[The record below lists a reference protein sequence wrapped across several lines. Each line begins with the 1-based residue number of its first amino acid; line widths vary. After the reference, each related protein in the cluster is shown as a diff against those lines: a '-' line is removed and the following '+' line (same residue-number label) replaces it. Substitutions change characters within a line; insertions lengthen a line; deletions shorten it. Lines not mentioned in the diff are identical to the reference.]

1 MLGLRPCEAILAAA
15 LAAAVPA
22 CASANPVEV
31 TFPSGGVTLAG
42 AVYVPDHGKPVAA
55 VVVLGGS
62 DRGARG
68 PMKEALARRL
78 ATDGVVALVYDSPGT
93 GRSGGN
99 AMFQTRLDRAREVV
113 DAVRFLGSFGGIGSA
128 PVGVWGGS
136 EGARVALLA
145 AGLDPDIPFAVAVS
159 GGFGVSSLDLARF
172 RIEAMG
178 LRRGLGSE
186 DIERAKVLEDVLFT
200 LMSGRDVTEW
210 RLVRARIQ
218 RWPDEPWNDLVGA
231 VRACREDSSGADREA
246 AWNKLRNILQD
257 WKNKPW
263 FEVAVVDRNSLDRVL
278 ALDATGFFALL
289 RRGSLARE
297 DWYDR
302 REELDLLYRVRCPVL
317 AVWGEEDD
325 FLPAHRCAAWL
336 AANLQAAGNEDV
348 TCRILPR
355 RDHFLAG
362 DGVSAPGYPE
372 FFADWLATRF
382 PPDPGR

>member
-1 MLGLRPCEAILAAA
+1 MLGLRFH
-15 LAAAVPA
+15 AAVLVAAFVAAIPA
-22 CASANPVEV
+22 CASANPEEV

-42 AVYVPDHGKPVAA
+42 TVHVPDHGKPVAA
-55 VVVLGGS
+55 VVILGGS
-62 DRGARG
+62 DRRARG
-68 PMKEALARRL
+68 PMKEALARKL
-78 ATDGVVALVYDSPGT
+78 SADGVAALVYDSPGT

-99 AMFQTRLDRAREVV
+99 AMYQTRPDRAREAV
-113 DAVRFLGSFGGIGSA
+113 DAVRFLRGFQGFGSV

-178 LRRGLGSE
+178 LRRRLGSQ
-186 DIERAKVLEDVLFT
+186 DVERAKVLEDVLFS
-200 LMSGRDVTEW
+200 LMSGRDLTEW
-210 RLVRARIQ
+210 RLVRARTE

-231 VRACREDSSGADREA
+231 VRACLEDSVEVDREA
-246 AWNKLRNILQD
+246 AWNTLRNILRG
-257 WKNKPW
+257 WKDRPW
-263 FEVAVVDRNSLDRVL
+263 FELAVVDRNRLDRVL
-278 ALDATGFFALL
+278 ALDADGFFALL

-302 REELDLLYRVRCPVL
+302 REELDLLHRVRCPVL
-317 AVWGEEDD
+317 AVWGAEDD

-336 AANLQAAGNEDV
+336 AANLEAAGNEDV

-362 DGVSAPGYPE
+362 DGVPAPGYPG
-372 FFADWLATRF
+372 FFADWVATRF
-382 PPDPGR
+382 PSGPDR